1 MPDFRKITAV
11 TGSSKKL
18 YVTVMLLDYDD
29 LINTLKVINNNDPYN
44 LLHRIIKEVRRY
56 KEDPSTFCP
65 CSYVDGIP
73 MEAAGFDGVYCDAR
87 QEKITED
94 EFNNPPDKWKN
105 ARRVEIRIVYD
116 DVED

>member
-1 MPDFRKITAV
+1 LVSRK
-11 TGSSKKL
+11 
-18 YVTVMLLDYDD
+18 
-29 LINTLKVINNNDPYN
+29 
-44 LLHRIIKEVRRY
+44 Y

-73 MEAAGFDGVYCDAR
+73 RFKAGFDGVYCDAR

-116 DVED
+116 EDEDSGWHTRMEIN